1 MSCGEELRWL
11 LAHQSKSPF
20 LFSISCSPSLRAP
33 KSCCQSSDSSTTEAS
48 SSSSP
53 LRNPNV
59 MCCLV
64 LSFPPQREAGSRGF
78 LPILW
83 LCAKVRDYG
92 ERVSQIFLRALM
104 WADFILMYATGAS
117 QLPSR
122 FLTQVTSMFIDFE
135 TVLCVGIW
143 RWGGYFR
150 AFYFAI
156 LLM

>member
-1 MSCGEELRWL
+1 M
-11 LAHQSKSPF
+11 
-20 LFSISCSPSLRAP
+20 
-33 KSCCQSSDSSTTEAS
+33 TEAS
-48 SSSSP
+48 SSGSP

-117 QLPSR
+117 ELPSR